1 MVGKNPLWVA
11 KQHGH
16 SVQTMLDTY
25 AAWTE
30 GAQESNVEAIRRA
43 MTRAPDCMPQRLP
56 AVVNSDAASVSLE
69 QPKVPSRPPEIG
81 SSLAV
86 DHPHKSV
93 SLCTK
98 NRNVGERGIRTAL
111 YLSDSER

>member
-11 KQHGH
+11 KQHVH

-30 GAQESNVEAIRRA
+30 GA
-43 MTRAPDCMPQRLP
+43 PDCMPQRLP
-56 AVVNSDAASVSLE
+56 AVVNSDVASVSLE

-93 SLCTK
+93 SLGSK